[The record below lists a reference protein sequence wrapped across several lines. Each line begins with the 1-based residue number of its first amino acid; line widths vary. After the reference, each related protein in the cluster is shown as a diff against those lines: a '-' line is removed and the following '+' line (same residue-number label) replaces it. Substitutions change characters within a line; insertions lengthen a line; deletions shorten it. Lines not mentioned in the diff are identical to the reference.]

1 MDLYVVRH
9 AIAEP
14 ARSGHDDHDRALTDE
29 GERKLKRAVRGMR
42 ALGWRFDR
50 VLTSPW
56 LRAAR
61 TAELLAPVA
70 KTAPVATDLLCRSP
84 SPELLALLSQAPV
97 AAEPRF
103 STALVGHEPWLGELV
118 ALLATGDTALG
129 EALQLKK
136 GGVVWLRGSPASG
149 GMTIRA
155 ALPPKMLRALG

>member
-56 LRAAR
+56 L
-61 TAELLAPVA
+61 LAPVA

-84 SPELLALLSQAPV
+84 PPELLALLSQAPV

-103 STALVGHEPWLGELV
+103 STALVGHEPWLGELI

-155 ALPPKMLRALG
+155 ALPPKVLRALG